1 MASLAL
7 NIKLLGMLYER
18 LQGEKLLSAKVN
30 LWTMKTL
37 KLAEEGDYLDKLLE
51 IYPAELPPNR
61 PLREN
66 IKKEIKNL
74 YEAGKYED
82 LVNLLLD
89 LDRPFPV
96 EHPYAALLRYLG
108 KGQRK
113 KVMERNPQVVKALAD
128 LLASLGP
135 NNIIKGIERP
145 KDINR
150 VLGNA
155 FKNWVKNRFVRKPFR
170 IVDYS
175 PNLLRCNTDE
185 EICIFVGSDEEIGSF
200 VRKYLEPMK
209 LELGEPRLSE
219 HFFYR
224 DILINVRG
232 VFILGEA
239 RFLSTPG
246 GSQSRDLEN
255 TLDFVKTMEEISA
268 LAKNRG
274 IEIKGIALLDGIA
287 WFDGKYIETI
297 KQRATGDKVVMSALF
312 LEEYLLSFLG
322 KIS

>member
-1 MASLAL
+1 AL

-51 IYPAELPPNR
+51 IYSAKLPPNR
-61 PLREN
+61 PLPEN

-96 EHPYAALLRYLG
+96 EHPYAALLRHLDE
-108 KGQRK
+108 GQRK
-113 KVMERNPQVVKALAD
+113 EVMRRNPQVVKVLAN

-135 NNIIKGIERP
+135 NNIIKGVERR

-155 FKNWVKNRFVRKPFR
+155 FKKWVKNRFAREPFR
-170 IVDYS
+170 IVDDS
-175 PNLLRCNTDE
+175 FNLLRCNTNK
-185 EICIFVGSDEEIGSF
+185 EICIFVGPDEKIGSF
-200 VRKYLEPMK
+200 VRKYLESK
-209 LELGEPRLSE
+209 GLELGKLNLPGKRPEE
-219 HFFYR
+219 FFYR

-232 VFILGEA
+232 MLILGEA
-239 RFLSTPG
+239 RFLSTRG

-255 TLDFVKTMEEISA
+255 TLGFVETMEEISA

-287 WFDGKYIETI
+287 WFYGKYVETI
-297 KQRATGDKVVMSALF
+297 KQRATGDRVVMSALF